1 MKDRKVIFGDVYPG
15 EMVYYYPKDMF
26 VPINT
31 VTDYCNGG
39 CQELGIEVKGKTMYF
54 DEYGCERFSD
64 KNPTLFW
71 DKPKLEI
78 PKKPFNLKSEY
89 KKLQRKEFVYGET
102 NCIIS
107 LDSDYGEISWD
118 WDYYEYRQEIGV
130 CYYQKESIQDFI
142 DILNDNKVTFDELEK
157 VVKEVE
163 DEDRR
168 D

>member
-1 MKDRKVIFGDVYPG
+1 MKDKMFEGIKIGDRVYDWTFGWGTVNEICLNDTYPIRVVFDR
-15 EMVYYYPKDMF
+15 E
-26 VPINT
+26 
-31 VTDYCNGG
+31 NGH
-39 CQELGIEVKGKTMYF
+39 VAFTF
-54 DEYGCERFSD
+54 DGRYLTSD

-71 DKPKLEI
+71 DEPKLEI